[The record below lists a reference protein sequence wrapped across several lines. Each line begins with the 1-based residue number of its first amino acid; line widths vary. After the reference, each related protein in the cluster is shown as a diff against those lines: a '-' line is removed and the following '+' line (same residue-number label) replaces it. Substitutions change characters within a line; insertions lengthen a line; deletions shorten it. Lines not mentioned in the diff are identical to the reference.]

1 MAFVNEF
8 IPESDFV
15 NYDIAA
21 INFRYNKSDSD
32 AEWTIDRARDIY
44 LRRVFSG
51 RFEFAGDHGYTL
63 YWKGDLIELELRETG
78 DTLPDLTGWTHY
90 VFLKLILSPHLE
102 TQRSE
107 ILSDLKEALAARK
120 GAGVY
125 SPRISNN
132 ATFNF

>member
-1 MAFVNEF
+1 MAFINEF
-8 IPESDFV
+8 IPEPDFV
-15 NYDIAA
+15 KYGIAA

-63 YWKGDLIELELRETG
+63 YWKGDLLELELRETG

-90 VFLKLILSPHLE
+90 VLLKLNLPPHLD
-102 TQRSE
+102 TQHSE
-107 ILSDLKEALAARK
+107 ILSDLREALTARK
-120 GAGVY
+120 GAGMY
-125 SPRISNN
+125 SPRIGSTVTLN
-132 ATFNF
+132 